1 MKSKIDSVLNE
12 AIESLFKDQ
21 KMDLPAG
28 LSCDLQPP
36 RESSHGDLSTN
47 VAFKL
52 SKLLR
57 KKPADIAEA
66 IVAFIEELGENS
78 PVEHAK
84 IAGGGFINFSLRKAD
99 LGAVLVAIYHA
110 DTRYGASEY
119 GKGKKVIVEFVSA
132 NPTGPLTIA
141 HGRQAAVGDSL
152 CRILKATGHEVH
164 PEYYL
169 NDAGRQMGLLAK
181 SVWTRYNELLGLA
194 MPLPE
199 DGYKGD
205 YIREIAR
212 DIIEKEKK
220 DLLLKEPEDK
230 AVEFCG
236 HYAVKAIMGRI
247 EEDLAKMGVH
257 FDNYFSEKSLYARKS
272 VERALEVLKQK
283 GYLFENEGALWF
295 RSTDFGDDK
304 DRVVKK
310 STGEYTYLAPDIAYH
325 LSKYERGYNMM
336 VNFWGPDHHGY
347 IPRLKAACQ
356 ALGYSPEAI
365 HIGIVQLTTLYR
377 EGQPV
382 RMSTRAG

>member
-141 HGRQAAVGDSL
+141 HGRRCGRRFALPHPQGHRPRGPS
-152 CRILKATGHEVH
+152 RIL
-164 PEYYL
+164 PE
-169 NDAGRQMGLLAK
+169 RCRP
-181 SVWTRYNELLGLA
+181 S
-194 MPLPE
+194 
-199 DGYKGD
+199 DG
-205 YIREIAR
+205 
-212 DIIEKEKK
+212 
-220 DLLLKEPEDK
+220 P
-230 AVEFCG
+230 
-236 HYAVKAIMGRI
+236 
-247 EEDLAKMGVH
+247 
-257 FDNYFSEKSLYARKS
+257 ARK
-272 VERALEVLKQK
+272 K
-283 GYLFENEGALWF
+283 
-295 RSTDFGDDK
+295 
-304 DRVVKK
+304 
-310 STGEYTYLAPDIAYH
+310 
-325 LSKYERGYNMM
+325 
-336 VNFWGPDHHGY
+336 
-347 IPRLKAACQ
+347 RLDP
-356 ALGYSPEAI
+356 L
-365 HIGIVQLTTLYR
+365 
-377 EGQPV
+377 
-382 RMSTRAG
+382 